1 MNIPYISGIAPPP
14 ELPLGRFLPPI
25 PAGMASA
32 WSRQNL
38 NPGDWILEPF
48 GYNPLVV
55 IEMAAAGFPVLVCVN
70 NPIHAFL
77 LKILSSAPQ
86 SGDLIA
92 ALQDLAVASK
102 GNQRMEPYIRGLY
115 RVNCAACNTQI
126 EADAFLWKKDA
137 HQPFAAIVDC
147 PTCGA
152 RGEQTLTEFAL
163 ENLTPCHPRNCI
175 WLGH

>member
-77 LKILSSAPQ
+77 LKS
-86 SGDLIA
+86 
-92 ALQDLAVASK
+92 
-102 GNQRMEPYIRGLY
+102 
-115 RVNCAACNTQI
+115 
-126 EADAFLWKKDA
+126 
-137 HQPFAAIVDC
+137 C
-147 PTCGA
+147 PA
-152 RGEQTLTEFAL
+152 
-163 ENLTPCHPRNCI
+163 PRNLVI
-175 WLGH
+175 